1 MRSTPLLV
9 LTLSAALGIV
19 DGGFQPDLVRDSAYN
34 LVGEVGPSTIAEPGK
49 TAATQSF
56 NLSPDGAQLV
66 LLYETWKTQTGSPEN
81 TGLWIALWDRS
92 AQKIT
97 KQVHLAENDL
107 PPPAHNSD
115 PRGPIFNENYLYML
129 RLRRDLVIS
138 ANQSFVLVMALGR
151 VWVLDARSYSTVC
164 TINSPDSAPA
174 APVQIQDVGK
184 SGFAVV
190 FQDGVKHFRV
200 DLFDFPSGKLL
211 AEWPSTVI
219 PDSFSPDGMLAVAP
233 DLDNRNDD
241 GVTSVQLL
249 DGRSGKKIKSIPV
262 GFGFKKSRFGAPT
275 ANGSVIGKFL
285 NNQEIVVAPSA
296 DRDRSGLRSGNSL
309 EIIDTSQ
316 GRVTREITPQ
326 KFGPIGVLV
335 VSADRTHFA
344 VESVEAGKHWIST
357 ESLNP
362 KHYTHKAMVF
372 ASKSGA
378 MEAAIPISSAR
389 AGGNVSLRIS
399 ADASTLAMRI
409 GEAAQILSVK

>member
-1 MRSTPLLV
+1 MSRMPLLV

-19 DGGFQPDLVRDSAYN
+19 DGGFRTGLVRDRAYN
-34 LVGEVGPSTIAEPGK
+34 LLGEVGPSTLAEPGK
-49 TAATQSF
+49 TVAIQSF
-56 NLSPDGAQLV
+56 NLFPDGAQLA
-66 LLYETWKTQTGSPEN
+66 LLYETWKTQIGSPEN
-81 TGLWIALWDRS
+81 SELWTALWDRS
-92 AQKIT
+92 EQKIT
-97 KQVHLAENDL
+97 KRVHLAENDL
-107 PPPAHNSD
+107 PPPAHASD

-129 RLRRDLVIS
+129 RLRRDLVVS
-138 ANQSFVLVMALGR
+138 ANQSFLLVMALGR
-151 VWVLDARSYSTVC
+151 VWVLDARSYSIIC

-190 FQDGVKHFRV
+190 FQDGAEHFRV

-233 DLDNRNDD
+233 DLDNRNDG
-241 GVTSVQLL
+241 GVTGVQLL
-249 DGRSGKKIKSIPV
+249 DCRNGKKIKSIPV
-262 GFGFKKSRFGAPT
+262 GFGFKKNRFGAPA

-285 NNQEIVVAPSA
+285 SNEEIVVAPSA
-296 DRDRSGLRSGNSL
+296 DRDSSGLRSGISL
-309 EIIDTSQ
+309 EIIDTSKGQ
-316 GRVTREITPQ
+316 ITREFSPP

-344 VESVEAGKHWIST
+344 VESVEAQQHWIAT

-372 ASKSGA
+372 ASKTGA
-378 MEAAIPISSAR
+378 MEVAIPISSAK

-399 ADASTLAMRI
+399 ADGSTLAMRI
-409 GEAAQILSVK
+409 GEVAQILSLK